1 MNPFYFFYK
10 KILHAQ
16 EHKKHKNYKKRKD
29 ATKQKQRKHKKHK
42 NANKQI
48 SYFFPLKCFLCIYK
62 RCLFCF
68 CSLICLFVLFWAC
81 EIFLQKKKKVSN
93 CSNDLIYITTMESL
107 SITYLAMWKFLLPKK
122 CNRGLGME
130 FFIVLIQSRDQLTS
144 SYSGN
149 WFNIWTGFLTW
160 KRYMKTLDN

>member
-29 ATKQKQRKHKKHK
+29 ATKQKQRKHKKYK

-48 SYFFPLKCFLCIYK
+48 SYFFPLKCFLCICK

-68 CSLICLFVLFWAC
+68 CSLICLLCYFVRVKSFC
-81 EIFLQKKKKVSN
+81 KKKK
-93 CSNDLIYITTMESL
+93 
-107 SITYLAMWKFLLPKK
+107 KFQTALMTSFTLLPWSHS
-122 CNRGLGME
+122 
-130 FFIVLIQSRDQLTS
+130 VLLTLQCENFDFPRNATEAWEWS
-144 SYSGN
+144 FS
-149 WFNIWTGFLTW
+149 LC
-160 KRYMKTLDN
+160 